1 MDNRLWSQIKR
12 ALKITGDY
20 FLVLVIFGIFSSVVF
35 SFFKENLE
43 TGITIFS
50 VLIFLLMSAMIYTDM
65 SDMAFREK
73 RPQYNINP
81 SPFKGFMYGVIGTV
95 PVFLVQLV
103 YYIVNV
109 ADDFLLFKRRVLQA
123 FTAPL
128 YWLAKLISH
137 DEWAYHVVLL
147 VIPVIA
153 GLGYMAGYYGFYVTK
168 KLKIFEKLRKKQDD
182 KKDPK
187 VQKAK

>member
-168 KLKIFEKLRKKQDD
+168 KLKIFEKLRIKQDD